1 MMTQKQKEYFIESE
15 REMLNA
21 LIPTLEGNSTQE
33 MRNNLFAM
41 LKIHY
46 HDEDEVDYLINEYL
60 ADSMP

>member
-1 MMTQKQKEYFIESE
+1 MTQKQKEYFIESE

-41 LKIHY
+41 LKIHH
-46 HDEDEVDYLINEYL
+46 HDADEVDYLINEYL
-60 ADSMP
+60 ADSIP

>member
-1 MMTQKQKEYFIESE
+1 MTQKQKEYFIESE

-46 HDEDEVDYLINEYL
+46 HDEDEVDYLINE
-60 ADSMP
+60 